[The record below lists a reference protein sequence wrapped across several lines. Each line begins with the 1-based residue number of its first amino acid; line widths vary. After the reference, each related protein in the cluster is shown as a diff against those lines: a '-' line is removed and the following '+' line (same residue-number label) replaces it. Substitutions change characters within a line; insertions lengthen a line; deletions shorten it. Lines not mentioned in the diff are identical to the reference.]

1 MAVKKKKKKERFSPG
16 EQDDRSGTD
25 RRQMSVKERGEKWRT
40 VKQDFQC

>member
-1 MAVKKKKKKERFSPG
+1 MAVKKKKKKKRTFQSG
-16 EQDDRSGTD
+16 DDRSGTD